1 MAVTGLTLCMANR
14 QAASAGGI
22 NSNEQGVLDAAGAI
36 FYYGGEAYAAA
47 DIYLQ
52 QLRQELME
60 DDVDL
65 TAKEADKYITK
76 IYGSIKEGIDEGYL
90 VKVKVSP
97 AAGGGSETES
107 PEAATGDNRTPSDGK
122 TGEGEN
128 TEQAEPAA
136 ETAESGQR
144 QEDEKETEGRGSK
157 KENERK
163 EDSGS
168 GTENA
173 NQEPDDGMDT
183 ASAGGKNVPDG
194 EAVTQ
199 DESSTDEN
207 AAEFSFLDADASE
220 AGGIRG
226 EAATEGALAGEGA
239 AAGDAAA
246 KDTLHT
252 YRDFFA
258 DVLMLILAAAAAGSA
273 YLLYKKKGHH
283 KRGAG
288 K

>member
-1 MAVTGLTLCMANR
+1 MAVTGITLCMANR

-22 NSNEQGVLDAAGAI
+22 NSNEQGVLDAAGAT
-36 FYYGGEAYAAA
+36 FYYGGEAYAAE

-90 VKVKVSP
+90 VKVKGSP
-97 AAGGGSETES
+97 AAAGGSSETES
-107 PEAATGDNRTPSDGK
+107 LEAAKGDDGTPPDGQTGA
-122 TGEGEN
+122 GEN
-128 TEQAEPAA
+128 TEQAGPDA
-136 ETAESGQR
+136 ETAESGQENE
-144 QEDEKETEGRGSK
+144 QETAGRGSK

-173 NQEPDDGMDT
+173 NKEPDDGMGT
-183 ASAGGKNVPDG
+183 ASAGGKNVADG

-199 DESSTDEN
+199 DGSSTDKN

-220 AGGIRG
+220 TGGIRG
-226 EAATEGALAGEGA
+226 EAATEGALAGEGT

-246 KDTLHT
+246 KDTPHT
-252 YRDFFA
+252 YRDFLA
-258 DVLMLILAAAAAGSA
+258 DVLMLLLAAAAAGSA